1 MKRGMQALA
10 VGCLGLAVALS
21 AGAAAA
27 DAGSTVAGLVAAG
40 QYAAAETVLAE
51 RLARDPADVE
61 AHYYSGMIPVLTEAV
76 DRYDAAIAHLE
87 RCVALQPAV
96 SNHHLWLA
104 RANGLKARDAG
115 VFSAL
120 GCVRTA
126 KAEYLRALELD
137 PRNAE
142 ARRDLLQFYLQAPGV
157 VGGSVAKARAL
168 AADCVP
174 YDPDLAHV
182 LRADVHLH
190 EQEYEAALQALAAVD
205 AAASPATVGYARQ
218 LVHALAAARG
228 AKGQPE
234 PARQVRE
241 RDAAK

>member
-1 MKRGMQALA
+1 MKRRMQVLA
-10 VGCLGLAVALS
+10 IGCVGLAVALS
-21 AGAAAA
+21 AGAPAA
-27 DAGSTVAGLVAAG
+27 DADSTVAGLIAAG
-40 QYAAAETVLAE
+40 QYAAAEALLTE

-61 AHYYSGMIPVLTEAV
+61 AHYYSGMIPVLTETV
-76 DRYDAAIAHLE
+76 ERYDAAITHLQ

-137 PRNAE
+137 PQNAE

-174 YDPDLAHV
+174 YDADLAHV

-190 EQEYEAALQALAAVD
+190 EQEYEAARQEIAAVN
-205 AAASPATVGYARQ
+205 AAASPATIGYAR
-218 LVHALAAARG
+218 LVVRALAEARG
-228 AKGQPE
+228 A
-234 PARQVRE
+234 RR
-241 RDAAK
+241 